1 MKKVFVYPAIFNKE
15 EDGYWSNF
23 IDFDSVYSDG
33 DTLEEVMANTSNALG
48 FYLEDLKEYPT
59 PTTDISK
66 IKLDKNQFISFISV
80 DMEVYKEKFSDK
92 AVKKTLSLPAWI
104 NTLALEKKINFS
116 EVLKEALIKK
126 LGVDI

>member
-126 LGVDI
+126 LGIDI

>member
-66 IKLDKNQFISFISV
+66 IKLNKNQFISFISV

-126 LGVDI
+126 LGIDI